1 MSLLKMKGP
10 LTLQLQRE
18 GGYNDTTVWTWNVIV
33 VHLHSGTVPERGC
46 SQREI
51 KLSAIRGAIKMSLN
65 NTRAY
70 VHIMELEN
78 NNKIAIKL
86 HGFMGFIHFVSI

>member
-1 MSLLKMKGP
+1 
-10 LTLQLQRE
+10 
-18 GGYNDTTVWTWNVIV
+18 
-33 VHLHSGTVPERGC
+33 
-46 SQREI
+46 
-51 KLSAIRGAIKMSLN
+51 MSLN